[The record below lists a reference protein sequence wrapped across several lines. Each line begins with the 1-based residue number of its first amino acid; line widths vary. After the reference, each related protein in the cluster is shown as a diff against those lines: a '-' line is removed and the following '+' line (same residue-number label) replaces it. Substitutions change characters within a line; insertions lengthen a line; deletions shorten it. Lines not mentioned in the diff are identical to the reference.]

1 MQDKEQRDIEL
12 IQKYPAKQIVGR
24 LLSDTKNILKGLI
37 LAIFFSLISVAAWLV
52 APEILGQTTN
62 ILNEFHQ
69 GIIAELPK
77 RKILILGLIL
87 LICYVIKAISD
98 TGKMVLMNNH
108 VSRYFTANLR
118 IKLSEKIKRLPVSF
132 VDKTP
137 FGEIISRMTNDVSRM
152 GTTVHSVLD
161 MAIMGVL
168 QIFLIGTLMFLKNW
182 VLALVVV
189 ITVPVSFIISS
200 KISFL
205 AEKHYG
211 ELRKQA
217 GKMYSHIEEHYGGF
231 RTVKAYNLEQRQ
243 EVKNF
248 EITEKYRKAGERSF
262 FYSELVQPIISLS
275 NNICFIVIC
284 VIGGLFAINKIIDVG
299 SIVTIILYSRLL
311 SGPIESIA
319 SSMSMFQQVL
329 ASSRRV
335 YHILDIPE
343 MEQIE
348 QPIKKEST
356 NGNVTFDHIA
366 FSYSDEPLI
375 TDLSFEVKSGQ
386 KVAIVGPTGG
396 GKTTLVNLLMRFYDI
411 QKGTIE
417 IDGLDIMKMSREDLR
432 SMFSMVL
439 QDTWLFNGTI
449 YDNIAYG
456 KEGATQEQIEHACDM
471 SYCDH
476 FIRTLP
482 QGYQTLVNNDI
493 TIISAG
499 QKQLLTIARA
509 FLSDRKILILD
520 EATSNVD
527 TRTEILI
534 QKAMD
539 QLMAGRTSF
548 VIAHRLST
556 IIDADLILVINNG
569 NIIEQGTHKDLLSKK
584 GFYYDLYQS
593 QYSLVVKDK

>member
-284 VIGGLFAINKIIDVG
+284 VI
-299 SIVTIILYSRLL
+299 
-311 SGPIESIA
+311 
-319 SSMSMFQQVL
+319 
-329 ASSRRV
+329 
-335 YHILDIPE
+335 
-343 MEQIE
+343 
-348 QPIKKEST
+348 
-356 NGNVTFDHIA
+356 
-366 FSYSDEPLI
+366 
-375 TDLSFEVKSGQ
+375 
-386 KVAIVGPTGG
+386 
-396 GKTTLVNLLMRFYDI
+396 
-411 QKGTIE
+411 
-417 IDGLDIMKMSREDLR
+417 
-432 SMFSMVL
+432 
-439 QDTWLFNGTI
+439 
-449 YDNIAYG
+449 
-456 KEGATQEQIEHACDM
+456 
-471 SYCDH
+471 
-476 FIRTLP
+476 
-482 QGYQTLVNNDI
+482 
-493 TIISAG
+493 
-499 QKQLLTIARA
+499 
-509 FLSDRKILILD
+509 
-520 EATSNVD
+520 
-527 TRTEILI
+527 
-534 QKAMD
+534 
-539 QLMAGRTSF
+539 
-548 VIAHRLST
+548 
-556 IIDADLILVINNG
+556 
-569 NIIEQGTHKDLLSKK
+569 
-584 GFYYDLYQS
+584 
-593 QYSLVVKDK
+593 